1 MRICKKIY
9 LILIVIIF
17 LLSFSGCNMISHF
30 EASQAVAVFMPCQN
44 ERKWS
49 YSAEEIEQILISE
62 GYQVYIYYADKD
74 SSLQEKQINDAISKI
89 DAMII
94 SPVDTAN
101 LSHVLDEAGKNGVK
115 VIAFDRL
122 PLNTAFVDYFVTFD
136 NYLIGADQALSLL
149 DGLSYYGDGPY
160 NIEIFAG
167 ETEDSNAVS
176 VYQGAMSVLEPLIE
190 NGTIVVLSG
199 MTDIDDIATTRGNN
213 QDAILRFENLLKEYY
228 SDGTPLHGVLSPRD
242 NMSLEFIRILET
254 NTSYISSVYPVIT
267 GQNAMCKNVLAIA
280 DSLQY
285 STIYKDYKL
294 LSQIACSMVTA
305 VLNGQI
311 PEVNDSTTFNN
322 GSKVVPAFLCEPI
335 LVSKENYESIL
346 IDSGYM
352 KSEDIFTGD

>member
-1 MRICKKIY
+1 MLHKK
-9 LILIVIIF
+9 
-17 LLSFSGCNMISHF
+17 SG
-30 EASQAVAVFMPCQN
+30 
-44 ERKWS
+44 
-49 YSAEEIEQILISE
+49 
-62 GYQVYIYYADKD
+62 
-74 SSLQEKQINDAISKI
+74 SLQAIR
-89 DAMII
+89 
-94 SPVDTAN
+94 PVLQA
-101 LSHVLDEAGKNGVK
+101 S
-115 VIAFDRL
+115 DRL

-199 MTDIDDIATTRGNN
+199 MTDMDDIATTRGNN

-280 DSLQY
+280 DSRQY